1 MQVEEHDR
9 SQSYAAFNFS
19 QYLATCHD
27 TCLAAVV
34 EVPSSAWVILLLG
47 LGPLRGFLQIMNTP
61 IKVCRAVCK
70 PMTISVSGTIQYST
84 AYACR
89 VVHSSAVSS
98 ARL

>member
-1 MQVEEHDR
+1 VQQACAVRTLVQVEEHDR

-61 IKVCRAVCK
+61 IKVCRAVFK
-70 PMTISVSGTIQYST
+70 PMTI
-84 AYACR
+84 
-89 VVHSSAVSS
+89 
-98 ARL
+98 L

>member
-1 MQVEEHDR
+1 MQRAACSVQRVTYNVQRATRMCCPLVQVEEHDR

-61 IKVCRAVCK
+61 IKVCRAVFK
-70 PMTISVSGTIQYST
+70 PMTI
-84 AYACR
+84 
-89 VVHSSAVSS
+89 
-98 ARL
+98 L